1 MSSTSLKA
9 VSLATQ
15 QISPYIVG
23 WLDFGHLRIIQY
35 SVQIVHER
43 AKSKKVYLRTTK
55 FVYILSCL
63 F

>member
-23 WLDFGHLRIIQY
+23 WLDFGHLCIIQY
-35 SVQIVHER
+35 SVQTVHER
-43 AKSKKVYLRTTK
+43 TKSKKSLFDNYK
-55 FVYILSCL
+55 ICL
-63 F
+63 YS